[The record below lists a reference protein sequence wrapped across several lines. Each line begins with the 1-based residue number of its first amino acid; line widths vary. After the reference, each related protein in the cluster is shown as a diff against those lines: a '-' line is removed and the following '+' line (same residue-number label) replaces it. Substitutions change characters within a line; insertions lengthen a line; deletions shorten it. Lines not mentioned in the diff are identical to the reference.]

1 MHGAI
6 VNAGATIQKNCII
19 NSNALIEH
27 DCSIGENCHIST
39 GAVVN
44 GHTWIGDNS
53 FIEAILLFNNL
64 SKLKKIALLMP
75 TFL

>member
-1 MHGAI
+1 MQE
-6 VNAGATIQKNCII
+6 NYSKNCII
-19 NSNALIEH
+19 NSNGTLEH
-27 DCSIGENCHIST
+27 DCSMGENSYFY
-39 GAVVN
+39 GRFN

-75 TFL
+75 TFYK